1 MRKVTHI
8 FEVHLNESACR
19 KGGRLGLEQVLNQP
33 FVSRTTIRKGG
44 NDKLPQGVVG
54 YIFLYMCKS
63 RGTFENTVQT
73 LSYIDVQSNCA
84 KPGEEKSMEL
94 HNCIY

>member
-1 MRKVTHI
+1 M
-8 FEVHLNESACR
+8 
-19 KGGRLGLEQVLNQP
+19 
-33 FVSRTTIRKGG
+33 

-94 HNCIY
+94 HNCVRQSVVSKIMVRNGYTS